1 MIRFANRRSSVL
13 CHVRTGDP
21 TDLDRFFHYAGGGT
35 NRQINFMV
43 SCTERMHACISP
55 SFDGLRGKFGGT
67 GAVPCLVVTT
77 KIGRSLS
84 ALAELAYVTRS
95 TTAQSVPLQHSIG
108 YQSWLAEGKADIPAS
123 ISAAPATA
131 RQATRFRRID
141 PRPIL
146 MGQLDKPNED
156 RRSEH
161 GHGECRQKN

>member
-108 YQSWLAEGKADIPAS
+108 YQSWLADGKADIPAS
-123 ISAAPATA
+123 ISPAPTTA
-131 RQATRFRRID
+131 RQPTRFRRID